1 VADSVSASDLTLL
14 GEVLDL
20 CRQDRPEPP
29 VEATFRVL
37 HLVTHLVGCDVASFQ
52 DMDSL
57 TFERS
62 HAQDVH
68 DGQEFLYTREDLA
81 AEDDDPGTL
90 LLQSRWWQSPC
101 SLIERTARPVVTTA
115 RSWHS
120 EREWR
125 RDPVN
130 IEYLQYEDELIMGYP
145 TSSFRSL
152 RILLPRFAGPA
163 FGHRELTLM
172 ELLLPHLMPLMAA
185 TVAGASAPD
194 PSPLTVRQREIV
206 HLVRLGM
213 PNKRIG
219 RILGISEGT
228 VRKHLENIFERLDV
242 QSRTAAVAVVFGGT
256 AETGSV
262 QRETR
267 VASSSLAP

>member
-1 VADSVSASDLTLL
+1 LAVANSVAACDLALL

-37 HLVTHLVGCDVASFQ
+37 HLVQQLVGCDVASFQ

-62 HAQDVH
+62 HAQDVE

-81 AEDDDPGTL
+81 AEDDDPGAL
-90 LLQSRWWQSPC
+90 LLQSRSWRSPC
-101 SLIERTARPVVTTA
+101 SLIERTGRPVVTTA

-130 IEYLQYEDELIMGYP
+130 IEFLHFDDELIMGYP

-163 FGHRELTLM
+163 FDHRELTLM

-185 TVAGASAPD
+185 TVARVSAPD
-194 PSPLTVRQREIV
+194 PSPLTVRRREILQ
-206 HLVRLGM
+206 LVRLGM

-219 RILGISEGT
+219 RILEISEGT
-228 VRKHLENIFERLDV
+228 VRKAAERSESDRRRGGRARGNGLDGF
-242 QSRTAAVAVVFGGT
+242 RRA
-256 AETGSV
+256 
-262 QRETR
+262 
-267 VASSSLAP
+267 